1 MLPII
6 KAFVNDQLFREKR
19 ALILQ
24 AAMEQITDT
33 LFDHR
38 QRKAS
43 KDKG

>member
-1 MLPII
+1 MTIK
-6 KAFVNDQLFREKR
+6 KAFVYDQLFREKK

-24 AAMEQITDT
+24 AAMGRITDT

-38 QRKAS
+38 RRKAS

>member
-1 MLPII
+1 MMIK
-6 KAFVNDQLFREKR
+6 KAFVNDQLFREKK

-24 AAMEQITDT
+24 DEMERITDT

-38 QRKAS
+38 LRKVS